1 MIVNPNVMPQSG
13 GGGYI
18 CGSFTGGSSVE
29 LDFDKPIAA
38 ILFFGPGWDGGC
50 GVWGWGSTYVTGEY
64 VSGSSGNVTRLGTVS
79 SNDQKH
85 ISIRDTRQWLSSG
98 SKTIR
103 YIAFP
108 QT

>member
-1 MIVNPNVMPQSG
+1 MIFNPNTMPQSG

-38 ILFFGPGWDGGC
+38 ILFFGPDVDGGC
-50 GVWGWGSTYVTGEY
+50 GMCGGEFYWVIGTSVYGSTPTPYT
-64 VSGSSGNVTRLGTVS
+64 LGRVS
-79 SNDQKH
+79 SSDRKH
-85 ISIRDTRQWLSSG
+85 IVINNTRYWLSSG
-98 SKTIR
+98 SKTIS